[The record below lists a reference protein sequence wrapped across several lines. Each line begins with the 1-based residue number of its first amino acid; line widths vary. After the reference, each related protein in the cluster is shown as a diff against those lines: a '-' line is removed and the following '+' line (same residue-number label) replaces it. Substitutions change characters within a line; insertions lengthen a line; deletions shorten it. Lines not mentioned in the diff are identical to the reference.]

1 MYGAAI
7 KDLSASEKHQM
18 SVAVNGAVRR
28 IFGFCLWQ
36 SIRLKRKFYRLKPIE
51 VMFENAKRQF
61 HTALT
66 NHRNGILRFLSTL
79 GFRVVFV

>member
-1 MYGAAI
+1 MN
-7 KDLSASEKHQM
+7 
-18 SVAVNGAVRR
+18 VAVNGAVRR
-28 IFGFCLWQ
+28 IFGFRLWQ
-36 SIRLKRKFYRLKPIE
+36 SIRHIREFYRFNPIE

-79 GFRVVFV
+79 EI